1 MLLPGPLGFAGPRGS
16 TTTRA
21 GGGTAGLDDGTA
33 SPPEPP
39 EFADVDE
46 GSVHAESIG
55 CIAALGITRGTAA
68 GMFSPSDTVTR
79 AQMASFLTR
88 FYEQLTGTA

>member
-1 MLLPGPLGFAGPRGS
+1 M
-16 TTTRA
+16 
-21 GGGTAGLDDGTA
+21 
-33 SPPEPP
+33 
-39 EFADVDE
+39 DE